1 MKELPES
8 SALQLILGKDQ
19 AGEEARWEELDNAE
33 LDQEVNAYRDSIQ
46 ALSEELAKR
55 RPSSNPAD
63 EGKHATTRTVPGIQ
77 VSQPVSRA
85 PAFLQTFC
93 E

>member
-1 MKELPES
+1 MKELLES

-63 EGKHATTRTVPGIQ
+63 EGKHGTTRTVPGIQ
-77 VSQPVSRA
+77 VSQPCIKSPCIA
-85 PAFLQTFC
+85 SDFL
-93 E
+93 